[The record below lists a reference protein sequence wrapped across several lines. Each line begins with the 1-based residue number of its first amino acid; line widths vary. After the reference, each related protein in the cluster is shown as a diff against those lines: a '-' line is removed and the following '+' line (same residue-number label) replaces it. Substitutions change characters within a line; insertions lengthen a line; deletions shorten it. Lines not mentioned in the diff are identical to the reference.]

1 MSPDKIHTLKYVFLL
16 LLLFFPSESCPK
28 CLTSCVSL
36 LLIFK
41 ELPHVSASQLE
52 EAYSLLLMR
61 STRWDVK
68 ARPWSPVLAIPI
80 ACHCCCSV
88 RRRQVQNIAWVL
100 FCFVFP
106 ILNQYLWI
114 IIRGLFF
121 FFFWFSCFSLTSW
134 TWELRKWLSLMGLE
148 GLPVSPRT
156 KKYRVMWLGSAGCL
170 VPRVVRIGCY
180 HLSTELC
187 LNFQFLWL
195 FEESLKKPIIRCT

>member
-1 MSPDKIHTLKYVFLL
+1 MSPDKIHTLKYVFL

-121 FFFWFSCFSLTSW
+121 FFFFGFPALALLHGPGSYESGFPLWG
-134 TWELRKWLSLMGLE
+134 LR
-148 GLPVSPRT
+148 
-156 KKYRVMWLGSAGCL
+156 GCQCHH
-170 VPRVVRIGCY
+170 VQRN
-180 HLSTELC
+180 TE
-187 LNFQFLWL
+187 
-195 FEESLKKPIIRCT
+195 